1 MTKYVLIGQKRDTDG
16 PREDIVLGYYN
27 DTTALQ
33 EDKEYF
39 SREYCRFFIGRES
52 KLPTLPP
59 VTDAALFKLLQQA
72 GTDAAV

>member
-1 MTKYVLIGQKRDTDG
+1 MTKYVLIGQKRSAAVS
-16 PREDIVLGYYN
+16 EDVVLGYYN

-39 SREYCRFFIGRES
+39 SREYFKFFIGRET